1 MRGTLFMEYW
11 NNRHTERT
19 PQASSEYN
27 KGRHKYLHSLINRK
41 GGIALKL
48 DLWNEGGRKG
58 IFDIGFFKTFDV
70 IGMDIAEVACAKA
83 KKENPWMTLFNG
95 IVELLPFKDKSI
107 DVILDIST
115 SDHVPFDAYCKLIRD
130 YSRVLNEKGELL
142 MIFNN
147 RLPGTLRMTD
157 VADYWFTEEEV
168 RDIVSEYFNIELIKP
183 YGTGS
188 NRLKHYLL
196 KANKR

>member
-1 MRGTLFMEYW
+1 MEYW
-11 NNRHTERT
+11 NKRHTERT

-27 KGRHKYLHSLINRK
+27 KGRHRYLRSLITRTE
-41 GGIALKL
+41 GTVLKL

-58 IFDIGFFKTFDV
+58 VFDIGLFKPFTV

-83 KKENPWMTLFNG
+83 KKENPWMNLLNG
-95 IVELLPFKDKSI
+95 TIERLPYRDQSI
-107 DVILDIST
+107 DVVLDLST
-115 SDHVPFDAYCKLIRD
+115 SDHVPLASFCRIIEDFARILADR
-130 YSRVLNEKGELL
+130 GELL

-147 RLPGTLRMTD
+147 RLPETPRLTD

-168 RDIVSEYFNIELIKP
+168 RQALSGYFDIELIKP
-183 YGTGS
+183 YGTGP

-196 KANKR
+196 KARKK